1 MIKIFKFILTL
12 FFLNLLFT
20 SNTYAYLDPGSGSI
34 ILQAIVAAIAAG
46 GVTIKIYWQK
56 VKSLF
61 KIRRIIEDHK
71 LFFDGLKGLIK
82 KVNL

>member
-1 MIKIFKFILTL
+1 MIKFFKFILTL

-61 KIRRIIEDHK
+61 KKNKKKEED
-71 LFFDGLKGLIK
+71 K
-82 KVNL
+82 KYE